1 MKTPDNTIETYLMPN
16 GLEIDLDEGFVK
28 LTERQFGGNPGRAF
42 SELIQNAIDSY
53 PPGTPWEERMGEIET
68 GPDWISIR
76 DYGEGMNTDRL
87 KLLVTLGGTDKF
99 NDPDKIGKF
108 GMGFMSMFNRRLG
121 TRKIIVET
129 RCEGQTV
136 RVIFTVTQPGRRP
149 EISYSILQEQIPYST
164 MITAEFSGSRQVS
177 DCLDYARKALT
188 YYPCKMKINGKLYTS
203 YWEDNENHTAM
214 VFNEN
219 GCRGLIKSA
228 VCWDNITVL
237 CKYEKVMKTTLDHFI
252 TGGHN
257 AYYNLE
263 DFHTHRTP
271 YIPNIE
277 MILNTD
283 KLSVTISRDSFYL
296 DWAYNEARGVLIRY
310 LKSYLLREINKGV
323 TAELIMANQFIFR
336 NEIGSFLSKPSAYFS
351 NPTDENRLIE
361 VLAAM
366 PVYRI
371 NGRPGTYSLK
381 TLMEMKRPDL
391 PFYFSAERTNLRWLG
406 GAFKHDYIVTP
417 DPCRINGGASHF
429 FESLFSGVF
438 KDIVNLDT
446 IRGNQKKIMELVE
459 REIITKESLSPKT
472 EIIGPRDLN
481 IKEKSLLKEIDILL
495 GDPAIIDVIE
505 ANLHMKV
512 SRIESVFFDTE
523 EAGCRVSS
531 GLFNEHGNPL
541 NERFI
546 SNFLSPEGEKE
557 YMEQSNTKKSKVLL
571 GLHIK
576 HPFIQYLLSVKD
588 PQRNYYGLTYLAH
601 ELALCQK
608 MLVPYSPFYHL
619 VKQKLAQDMRK
630 ALIKNLLAR
639 INN

>member
-1 MKTPDNTIETYLMPN
+1 
-16 GLEIDLDEGFVK
+16 
-28 LTERQFGGNPGRAF
+28 
-42 SELIQNAIDSY
+42 
-53 PPGTPWEERMGEIET
+53 
-68 GPDWISIR
+68 
-76 DYGEGMNTDRL
+76 MNTDRL

-99 NDPDKIGKF
+99 NNPDKIGKF
-108 GMGFMSMFNRRLG
+108 GIGFMSMFNRRLG
-121 TRKIIVET
+121 PRRIIVVT

-136 RVIFTVTQPGRRP
+136 QVIFTVIQPGRRP

-164 MITAEFSGSRQVS
+164 MIKAEFGSLLQVNN
-177 DCLDYARKALT
+177 CLDYARNALT
-188 YYPCKMKINGKLYTS
+188 YYPCKMKINGKLFRS
-203 YWEDNENHTAM
+203 YWEDNENHSALA
-214 VFNEN
+214 FNEN

-228 VCWDNITVL
+228 LSWDNITVL
-237 CKYEKVMKTTLDHFI
+237 CKYEKVMKTSFNHFI

-296 DWAYNEARGVLIRY
+296 DWAYYEARGVLIRY

-323 TAELIMANQFIFR
+323 ATEIIMANQFIFR
-336 NEIGSFLSKPSAYFS
+336 SEIESFLSNPSAYFN

-361 VLAAM
+361 VLATL

-371 NGRPGTYSLK
+371 NGRPGTFSLK
-381 TLMEMKRPDL
+381 MLKEMKRADL

-429 FESLFSGVF
+429 FENLFSGVF

-459 REIITKESLSPKT
+459 RDIITKESLSPIT

-481 IKEKSLLKEIDILL
+481 LKEKSLLKEMDILL
-495 GDPAIIDVIE
+495 GDPAIIEVIE
-505 ANLHMKV
+505 TNLHMKV
-512 SRIESVFFDTE
+512 SRIESVFFDME
-523 EAGCRVSS
+523 ENGCRVSS
-531 GLFNEHGNPL
+531 GLFNEQGNPL

-546 SNFLSPEGEKE
+546 SNFLTPAGEKGN
-557 YMEQSNTKKSKVLL
+557 MEHNNPRKSKVLL
-571 GLHIK
+571 GLHIR

-588 PQRNYYGLTYLAH
+588 PQRNYYALTYLAH

-619 VKQKLAQDMRK
+619 VKQKLAQEMRK